1 MATGLDFDAI
11 NVHMAKQL
19 VKDLLK
25 AFDADGNRNRLA
37 KALVEA
43 NEGTDAGMMIVT
55 PLALDIA
62 AEALVKWGI
71 TNDEGAGFVQVM
83 RRVALL
89 GPQDEALAFDVYQ
102 LKQKFLPVVPPEV
115 LEAEALRIK
124 EELQKDRRAAQAAY
138 EACVEA
144 ATPRNKLP
152 SYMR

>member
-1 MATGLDFDAI
+1 MATGFDFDAI

-43 NEGTDAGMMIVT
+43 NERTDAVMMIVT

>member
-1 MATGLDFDAI
+1 MATDFDFDAI

-37 KALVEA
+37 RALVEA
-43 NEGTDAGMMIVT
+43 NEKTDAVMLKVT

-71 TNDEGAGFVQVM
+71 TNDEGDGFVQVM
-83 RRVALL
+83 RRVAVLA
-89 GPQDEALAFDVYQ
+89 PQDEQLSFDVYQ
-102 LKQKFLPVVPPEV
+102 LKQKFLPVVPAGV

-124 EELQKDRRAAQAAY
+124 GELQKDRRAAQAAY
-138 EACVEA
+138 EACIEA
-144 ATPRNKLP
+144 ANPRNKLP